1 MTLNVRKSKIQNELF
16 SFQQCLYWAQSQNRS
31 IDKNVPFP
39 LHFGQ
44 ICTSVASIERLPSD
58 WIKFKCIITLR
69 LRLLLKRLS
78 LLKKSSLIRKCK
90 IILTLPDSAPAVDS
104 SCLKYFVTKYFKHTT
119 IVNVLKRVLLI
130 AKSFSK
136 IFSKPPAYLEDH
148 HFCFDTCLF
157 CDVNFFQICK
167 QTFWLWLAPSN
178 YTCSPDGHFLAKSF
192 KIFYCVCRIFTNF
205 WTFCLC
211 LHVIKFLNFL
221 NMQGNYC
228 TAKQSFRPSDVE

>member
-1 MTLNVRKSKIQNELF
+1 MALLYSHDHNVFLHAISVRV
-16 SFQQCLYWAQSQNRS
+16 RS
-31 IDKNVPFP
+31 VKLCV
-39 LHFGQ
+39 
-44 ICTSVASIERLPSD
+44 ERFEYKHGH
-58 WIKFKCIITLR
+58 IR
-69 LRLLLKRLS
+69 LIYS
-78 LLKKSSLIRKCK
+78 
-90 IILTLPDSAPAVDS
+90 
-104 SCLKYFVTKYFKHTT
+104 TT

-136 IFSKPPAYLEDH
+136 IFSKPSASLEDH

-205 WTFCLC
+205 WTFRLC
-211 LHVIKFLNFL
+211 LHVIKLLNFL
-221 NMQGNYC
+221 NMQGNYS